1 MFKEI
6 MEKHPAFLK
15 LKKRLDRTKCED
27 LQKDDS
33 LLIKFAEEDLGF
45 AEANELSASFFR
57 EFGLCMKE
65 PRLRQLFKLMSHE
78 FVCPQNY
85 LFNGNSENKIE
96 LCECETSHSKSTQ
109 TMKNEHLPKIE
120 TDSDTENGNE
130 TFEREYLDFKSMKG
144 NKTMFHVLRHIQT
157 VAEISSGHHRVAL
170 IECLE
175 AIIKFQE
182 QDNLNLESSDI
193 EIQRS
198 IGTQTPRRSYYKPLR
213 LMGISKKKRV
223 MKVIKFEKLFH
234 GYDLID
240 DENSRRNIPMR
251 VVDSSY
257 NRIDPRLIRHF

>member
-1 MFKEI
+1 

-27 LQKDDS
+27 LQKDES

-109 TMKNEHLPKIE
+109 TMKNEDLPKIE
-120 TDSDTENGNE
+120 TETENGNE

>member
-1 MFKEI
+1 
-6 MEKHPAFLK
+6 MENHPAFLK
-15 LKKRLDRTKCED
+15 LKKRLGRTKCEN

-57 EFGLCMKE
+57 EFGLCMKD
-65 PRLRQLFKLMSHE
+65 PRMRQLFKLMSHE
-78 FVCPQNY
+78 FVCPENY

-109 TMKNEHLPKIE
+109 TVKNEDLPKIE
-120 TDSDTENGNE
+120 TEIENGNE

-144 NKTMFHVLRHIQT
+144 KNTMFHVLRHIQT

-175 AIIKFQE
+175 AIINFQE
-182 QDNLNLESSDI
+182 QENLKLESNID
-193 EIQRS
+193 IQRS

-213 LMGISKKKRV
+213 LMETSKKKPL
-223 MKVIKFEKLFH
+223 KKLIKFEKCFH
-234 GYDLID
+234 GHDLID
-240 DENSRRNIPMR
+240 DEKSRRNIPMR
-251 VVDSSY
+251 IVDSSY